1 MTELVPRL
9 VHTSDLHLGADFGF
23 RGEAW
28 HGPRCTCPL
37 RTVVR
42 LAQEEDAQLLVIA
55 GDLFDHNR
63 VPAALAEQVLAD
75 LAEFP
80 GQSIIVP
87 GNHDAYDEHSVYR
100 QYCFTEQVPH
110 VHVITTAEGECLRF
124 EALELSIWGK
134 PIVLHTPLH
143 HPLGGIPQRPAARW
157 FVVVGHGEF
166 VGAEVEGSRTPEP
179 SSPIYASELAAVEA
193 DYIAL
198 GHWDKQTALAGGRT
212 PAWYSGAPYLGGKCT
227 QALLVTFDNEGVQI
241 SPHQLVPSLELC
253 SDSGATVR

>member
-1 MTELVPRL
+1 MSDLPVQL
-9 VHTSDLHLGADFGF
+9 VHTSDVHLGADFGF

-28 HGPRCTCPL
+28 HGPLCTCPL

-63 VPAALAEQVLAD
+63 VPAALAEQVLAV

-80 GQSIIVP
+80 RRCIIVP

-100 QYCFTEQVPH
+100 RYGFTTQVPQ
-110 VHVITTAEGECLRF
+110 VHVITAEEGECLKF
-124 EALELSIWGK
+124 EALDLSVWGK

-143 HPLGGIPQRPAARW
+143 HPLGGIPPRPATQW
-157 FVVVGHGEF
+157 FVIVGHGEYI
-166 VGAEVEGSRTPEP
+166 GAEEEASTAPKP
-179 SSPIYASELAAVEA
+179 SSPIPASELATVDA

-198 GHWDKQTALAGGRT
+198 GHWDKQAALDGGRA
-212 PAWYSGAPYLGGKCT
+212 PAWYSGAPHLGGKCT
-227 QALLVTFDNEGVQI
+227 QALLVTFGSEKKVRV
-241 SPHQLVPSLELC
+241 SPRQLFPARRLC
-253 SDSGATVR
+253 SG